1 MQAKLSRRGVVSGI
15 AVAPVLPAT
24 LMQKESRTPSLSHS
38 ASNSPTWSS
47 CSMKKV
53 W

>member
-24 LMQKESRTPSLSHS
+24 LMQKESRLRACRTRQAIHRHGR
-38 ASNSPTWSS
+38 AAQ
-47 CSMKKV
+47 
-53 W
+53 